1 DVRGHAD
8 PFRCRH
14 APPRTRWRPPAA
26 DDTPRGPA
34 APPNRRTGFGFR
46 SAAPPLPRRPDAR
59 GGRRRAGGSVAG
71 AARRRRARP
80 RARRRAAPL
89 PGSGPQGATGCRRAL
104 LAAAGELL
112 PKRGQGLVGGQRA
125 AGALRAAAGA
135 ARGGTR
141 VGVAL
146 VGGGRRGGLG
156 LGGLGLL
163 DLLAVRLEAGLRH
176 GVLALP
182 LVALG
187 LEALHP
193 LAGLRVEALGVLVV
207 PLLVVLGGHAVE
219 GRVELLLVRR
229 DALVGLL
236 QREADPAA
244 VEVDVDDLDEDLGAD
259 LDDLLGDL
267 HVALGQLGDVHQA
280 LDAPLDADGRAERN
294 QLGDLAGDDLAD
306 LVRAGELLP
315 GVFLGGLEG
324 QGDALALHVDVE
336 DLDGDLLADLD
347 DLARVVDVLPGQLGD
362 VHQAVHAAQVHER
375 TEVDDRGD
383 DALADLALL
392 QGVEEGLADLRLGL
406 LQPGATGQDHVV
418 AVLVQ
423 LDDLGLEVAAHVGL
437 QVADAAHLDQGG
449 REEAAQ
455 ADVEDETA
463 LDDLDDGAG

>member
-280 LDAPLDADGRAERN
+280 LDALLDADERAERN

-336 DLDGDLLADLD
+336 DLDGDLLPTSTTSLGWSMCFQDSSETCTRPSTPPRSTNAPKLTIEETTPLRIWPFCRVLRKVWRTSDWVCSSQARRDRTTLLRFLSSSMI
-347 DLARVVDVLPGQLGD
+347 LASRSRP
-362 VHQAVHAAQVHER
+362 
-375 TEVDDRGD
+375 T
-383 DALADLALL
+383 
-392 QGVEEGLADLRLGL
+392 
-406 LQPGATGQDHVV
+406 
-418 AVLVQ
+418 
-423 LDDLGLEVAAHVGL
+423 
-437 QVADAAHLDQGG
+437 
-449 REEAAQ
+449 
-455 ADVEDETA
+455 
-463 LDDLDDGAG
+463 